1 MKRKTQ
7 SELLKELKAKEESL
21 KARIANLEIRQ
32 RKEEDRI
39 LTRKKILIGAHVL
52 EKIKNDQAALTK
64 LAQELDNF
72 LIRPHDRKLFDL
84 PFKGHL

>member
-7 SELLKELKAKEESL
+7 SKLLKELKAKEEIL
-21 KARIANLEIRQ
+21 KARIENLEIRQ

-39 LTRKKILIGAHVL
+39 MTRKKILIGAHIL
-52 EKIKNDQAALTK
+52 EKIKNDKTAMSALT
-64 LAQELDNF
+64 QELDRF

-84 PFKGHL
+84 PLNN